1 MAMRRRPLLVQ
12 AERFGV
18 AVGTI
23 ADEATLASALQSIT
37 INNPIT
43 RALWMQ
49 AMVGHMANPGRAM
62 AAAVAIA
69 GGNSETHIVNAGY
82 GPLVEAIMSHA
93 QGQIGRLASQPNL
106 FSDIDFA
113 CRAVERFHRLMRAIN
128 HTIEIERRSPWGTII
143 SDLTAKLSERLE
155 RPMKEITINVTQ
167 ALRRPRD
174 GNDRVDAE
182 HVLAALNGLYLLM
195 AVRQS
200 RDSLA
205 VNALLDQAWADTGQ
219 AVEVLVTRA
228 LDNFRVSP
236 GDAIVRERLE
246 AGIKMA
252 EIRYNAEYADILRR
266 ARDNAGRRTAQL

>member
-1 MAMRRRPLLVQ
+1 
-12 AERFGV
+12 
-18 AVGTI
+18 
-23 ADEATLASALQSIT
+23 
-37 INNPIT
+37 
-43 RALWMQ
+43 
-49 AMVGHMANPGRAM
+49 
-62 AAAVAIA
+62 
-69 GGNSETHIVNAGY
+69 
-82 GPLVEAIMSHA
+82 
-93 QGQIGRLASQPNL
+93 
-106 FSDIDFA
+106 
-113 CRAVERFHRLMRAIN
+113 
-128 HTIEIERRSPWGTII
+128 
-143 SDLTAKLSERLE
+143 
-155 RPMKEITINVTQ
+155 
-167 ALRRPRD
+167 
-174 GNDRVDAE
+174 VDAE